1 MPTFTEYKN
10 NSENLRGDLFR
21 ERVNSTRE
29 SLVAG
34 VSGIQ
39 PTAEGE
45 YVCTAENGSATA
57 SISVH
62 IEIPGNVVSPFEIQ
76 LEKHTIVHVFL
87 LCRPNARRYTSIIYH
102 SILY

>member
-10 NSENLRGDLFR
+10 NSENLRGVLFR
-21 ERVNSTRE
+21 ERVNSTHE

-45 YVCTAENGSATA
+45 YVCTAENGNATA

-62 IEIPGNVVSPFEIQ
+62 IEIPGKCSVTF
-76 LEKHTIVHVFL
+76 
-87 LCRPNARRYTSIIYH
+87 
-102 SILY
+102 